1 MKKRLT
7 FTERNK
13 IVAIAIKRII
23 LRGEKPNYKSVS
35 EETGLSETYIFKL
48 IKAENQK
55 PKGQRVPI
63 IISLRRRE
71 KSNNR
76 LKKIMAVIEELK
88 LKGETIN
95 YRIIGE
101 KIGLSES
108 YVFRI
113 LKKNDIEISRK
124 NTGEKNG

>member
-1 MKKRLT
+1 MT
-7 FTERNK
+7 
-13 IVAIAIKRII
+13 
-23 LRGEKPNYKSVS
+23 
-35 EETGLSETYIFKL
+35 
-48 IKAENQK
+48 
-55 PKGQRVPI
+55 
-63 IISLRRRE
+63 
-71 KSNNR
+71 
-76 LKKIMAVIEELK
+76 VIEELK

-124 NTGEKNG
+124 NIGEKNG